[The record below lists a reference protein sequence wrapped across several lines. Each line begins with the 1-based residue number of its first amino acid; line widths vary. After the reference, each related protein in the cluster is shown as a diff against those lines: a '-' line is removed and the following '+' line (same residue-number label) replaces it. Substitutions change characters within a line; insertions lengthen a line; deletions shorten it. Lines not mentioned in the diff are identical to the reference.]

1 VGLFHYFST
10 KRKLD
15 ELEIQFASLKRE
27 FEGVLQE
34 WDACQARVSKVLRRI
49 ARAEQAKDQAEL
61 PDVVDGQRSLPLT
74 TPGASPDRM
83 ARIRAQLAEKGRS

>member
-1 VGLFHYFST
+1 VGLFQWFST
-10 KRKLD
+10 KRKLE
-15 ELEIQFASLKRE
+15 ELENKYSDLKRQ

-61 PDVVDGQRSLPLT
+61 PDVGEGGTPLT
-74 TPGASPDRM
+74 TSGTSPDRM
-83 ARIRAQLAEKGRS
+83 ARIRAQLAERGRS